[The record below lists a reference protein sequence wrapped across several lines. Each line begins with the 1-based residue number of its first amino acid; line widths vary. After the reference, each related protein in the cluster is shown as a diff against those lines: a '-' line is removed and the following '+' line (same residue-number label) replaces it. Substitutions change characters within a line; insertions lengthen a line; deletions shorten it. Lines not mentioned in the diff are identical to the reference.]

1 MSKRDVYLSNKPL
14 SEAKKLWQTALQQHG
29 FYSRDSLETI
39 EVDDSLGRITAEPVF
54 ALRSS
59 PSYNASAMDGIAV
72 HFNDLTGA
80 SEAKPIRLA
89 DDKFIPVNT
98 GNAIPEGFNAVV
110 MIEDV
115 HYLSEKEVELHIPA
129 TPWQHVR
136 TIGEDIVATELILP
150 EGHRIRSI
158 DQGAMLA
165 TGITEIKVQRPPRA
179 HVIPTGSELIQP
191 HQQPQPGQIIEF
203 NSRILAGYLKEWGAD
218 ASRGLPVVDNP
229 ELLKRA
235 LIAAAAENDL
245 VVLNAGASAGTRD
258 YSGSVLAEVGE
269 VIVHGVAIKP
279 GKPVILAMIGDTP
292 VIGLP
297 GYPVSALLT
306 MRIFVREMIS
316 MFLGQGQ
323 PDSSYVEATLS
334 RPLHSAMGV
343 NQFVRITL
351 GRVGDKL
358 MATPSGKGA
367 GAVMSLV
374 RADGLLTVPSGQEGI
389 GAGEKVQIELL
400 RPQTEVDATLVCIGS
415 HDNILDLL
423 ANHLHRQRPIVRISS
438 AHVGSMGGIMAIKR
452 GEAHIAG
459 SHLLDEATGEYNISF
474 IQRFL
479 KGISLQLINL
489 CYREQG
495 LIVAKGNPK
504 MIRSFMDIAKEK
516 HTFIN
521 RQNGA
526 GTRLLTD
533 KILNDE
539 GIDSSEI
546 VGYGHEEY
554 THMSVAASVANAS
567 VDAGLGIRAAANAL
581 KLDFVPI
588 AEERYDLI
596 VPAQHLA
603 DSKVAAVLELIRSNK
618 AFHDA
623 ILALGGYNLRD
634 CGTVIYEQ

>member
-1 MSKRDVYLSNKPL
+1 
-14 SEAKKLWQTALQQHG
+14 
-29 FYSRDSLETI
+29 
-39 EVDDSLGRITAEPVF
+39 
-54 ALRSS
+54 
-59 PSYNASAMDGIAV
+59 MDGIAV

-80 SEAKPIRLA
+80 SEANPLRLGEGM
-89 DDKFIPVNT
+89 FLPVNT

-115 HYLSEKEVELHIPA
+115 HYLSEKEVELHMPA

-150 EGHRIRSI
+150 EGHMIRAI

-165 TGITEIKVQRPPRA
+165 TGVTEIVVQRPPRA

-191 HQQPQPGQIIEF
+191 HQQPKAGQIIEF
-203 NSRILAGYLKEWGAD
+203 NSRILAGYLNEWGAD

-235 LIAAAAENDL
+235 LLAAADENDL
-245 VVLNAGASAGTRD
+245 VILNAGASAGTRD
-258 YSGSVLAEVGE
+258 YSAKVLSEVGE

-316 MFLGQGQ
+316 KFLGQGQ
-323 PDSSYVEATLS
+323 PESQFVEATLS

-343 NQFVRITL
+343 DQFVRITL
-351 GRVGDKL
+351 GRVGHNL

-374 RADGLLTVPSGQEGI
+374 RADGLLTVPSGSEGI

-400 RPQTEVDATLVCIGS
+400 RPQTEVDSTLVCTGS

-423 ANHLHRQRPIVRISS
+423 ANHLHKQRPIVRISS

-459 SHLLDEATGEYNISF
+459 SHLLDEKTGEYNISF
-474 IQRFL
+474 LQRFL
-479 KGISLQLINL
+479 QGVPLQLINL

-495 LIVAKGNPK
+495 LMVAKGNPK
-504 MIRSFMDIAKEK
+504 NIQTFKDIAVGKY
-516 HTFIN
+516 TFIN

-533 KILNDE
+533 KVLQDQ

-546 VGYGHEEY
+546 VGYDHEEY
-554 THMSVAASVANAS
+554 THMSVAASVANGS

-581 KLDFVPI
+581 DLDFVPI

-596 VPAQHLA
+596 VPNQHLQ
-603 DSKVAAVLELIRSNK
+603 DSKVSSVIELIRTNK
-618 AFHDA
+618 AFHEA

-634 CGTVIYEQ
+634 CGKVMYEQ

>member
-1 MSKRDVYLSNKPL
+1 MNKRDVYLSNKPL
-14 SEAKKLWQTALQQHG
+14 SEAKKLWQAALEQHG
-29 FYSRDSLETI
+29 FYRRDPLETI
-39 EVDDSLGRITAEPVF
+39 DVDDSLGRITAEPVF
-54 ALRSS
+54 AIRSS
-59 PSYNASAMDGIAV
+59 PSYNAAAMDGIAV

-80 SEAKPIRLA
+80 SEAKPVRL
-89 DDKFIPVNT
+89 DGERFVPVNT
-98 GNAIPEGFNAVV
+98 GNAIPESFNAVV

-115 HYLSEKEVELHIPA
+115 HYLSEKEVELHMPA

-150 EGHRIRSI
+150 EGHKIRAI

-165 TGITEIKVQRPPRA
+165 TGVTEVKVQRPPRV

-191 HQQPQPGQIIEF
+191 YQQPKPGQIIEF
-203 NSRILAGYLKEWGAD
+203 NSRILAGYLQEWGAD

-235 LIAAAAENDL
+235 LVEAAAENDL

-258 YSGSVLAEVGE
+258 FSGSVLAEVGE
-269 VIVHGVAIKP
+269 IIVHGVAIKP

-316 MFLGQGQ
+316 LFLGQGE
-323 PDSSYVEATLS
+323 PESSFVEATLS

-343 NQFVRITL
+343 DQFVRITL

-374 RADGLLTVPSGQEGI
+374 RADGLLTVPSRQEGI

-423 ANHLHRQRPIVRISS
+423 ANHLHRHRPIVRISS
-438 AHVGSMGGIMAIKR
+438 AHVGSMGGIMAMKR

-459 SHLLDEATGEYNISF
+459 SHLLDEVTGEYNVSF

-479 KGISLQLINL
+479 KGTPLQLINL

-504 MIRSFMDIAKEK
+504 KINGFKDIAEGK

-533 KILNDE
+533 KILKDE
-539 GIDSSEI
+539 GIDCSAI
-546 VGYGHEEY
+546 IGYGHEEY
-554 THMSVAASVANAS
+554 THMSVAASVANGS

-581 KLDFVPI
+581 HLDFVPI

-596 VPAQHLA
+596 VPARHLA
-603 DSKVAAVLELIRSNK
+603 DSKVAVVLELIRSSK
-618 AFHDA
+618 AFHEA
-623 ILALGGYNLRD
+623 ILELGGYNLRD
-634 CGTVIYEQ
+634 CGKVIYEQ